1 MSSPVIPAQGSP
13 ERAVSLRSAPSDVL
27 TAPHPRPPQAVVERH
42 PIDALP
48 KLAAEGVTVAVLK
61 FWRRPAVATE
71 ASNSRSMGAGA
82 ANTFSG

>member
-1 MSSPVIPAQGSP
+1 M
-13 ERAVSLRSAPSDVL
+13 
-27 TAPHPRPPQAVVERH
+27 VERH

-82 ANTFSG
+82 ANTFSGCSGAGSASATEAAVGVRESFRRNTIT